1 MAHVEEYL
9 MALMISAVLFA
20 MAGVFL
26 LLTVARQRRNERQV
40 MSRLQGEIARDS
52 RVGSMLRLLGD
63 SRFGQRSVSLDSETQ
78 ILLNRVGWRRASQR
92 SLFAAF
98 QVSVPVV
105 AACVVVTVQSL
116 FFKDA
121 AYPLLPPMFALG
133 LGYLAPKRV
142 LAMVAAHR
150 QNHVVA
156 EIATLIPL
164 LRILFE
170 SGMAVEQAL
179 RVLSSEGSKLVPV
192 LSSELRVM
200 LVRVDSG
207 LELGDE
213 LNKVATVLAVDEFSD
228 TCVILNQ
235 LIHQGGGAMKSLL
248 ALKQLIDDRRLTRLQ
263 EYISKLSAKMS
274 VVMMVFLFPAL
285 LIVLA
290 GPGFIAIGKAL
301 SSH

>member
-1 MAHVEEYL
+1 MVL
-9 MALMISAVLFA
+9 LLSVLLFA
-20 MAGVFL
+20 AAGFLL
-26 LLTVARQRRNERQV
+26 LLTVARQRRSDRQI
-40 MSRLQGEIARDS
+40 MSRLQGEITRDN
-52 RVGSMLRLLGD
+52 RVGSLLRVLGD

-78 ILLNRVGWRRASQR
+78 ILLNRIGWRRSSQR
-92 SLFAAF
+92 SLFAAC
-98 QVSVPVV
+98 QIGVPLV
-105 AACVVVTVQSL
+105 AVCLVLLVQML
-116 FFKDA
+116 FFNDLK
-121 AYPLLPPMFALG
+121 YPFMAPAFALG
-133 LGYLAPKRV
+133 LGYLAPKRA
-142 LAMVAAHR
+142 LAAAAARR
-150 QNHVVA
+150 QKRAVI
-156 EIATLIPL
+156 EISTFIPL

-179 RVLSSEGSKLVPV
+179 RVLSNEGRQLLPV

-213 LNKVATVLAVDEFSD
+213 LNKAAALLAVDEFTD

-290 GPGFIAIGKAL
+290 GPGFIAISKAL

>member
-1 MAHVEEYL
+1 MVL
-9 MALMISAVLFA
+9 MLSALLFA
-20 MAGVFL
+20 AAGFFL
-26 LLTVARQRRNERQV
+26 MLSVARQRRNARQI
-40 MSRLQGEIARDS
+40 MSRLHGEIARDS
-52 RVGSMLRLLGD
+52 RVGSLLRLLGD

-78 ILLNRVGWRRASQR
+78 ILLNRIGWRRARQR
-92 SLFAAF
+92 SLFAAC
-98 QVSVPVV
+98 QVGVPIV
-105 AACVVVTVQSL
+105 AVCVVMLIQTL
-116 FFKDA
+116 FFSDVQ
-121 AYPLLPPMFALG
+121 YPVMAPLFAVG

-142 LAMVAAHR
+142 LAAAAARR
-150 QNHVVA
+150 QKRTVA
-156 EIATLIPL
+156 EIGTFIPL

-179 RVLSSEGSKLVPV
+179 RVLSSEGSKLLPI

-213 LNKVATVLAVDEFSD
+213 LNKVASVLAVDEFSD

-301 SSH
+301 GSH

>member
-1 MAHVEEYL
+1 
-9 MALMISAVLFA
+9 MALLLSALMFA
-20 MAGVFL
+20 AAAFFL
-26 LLTVARQRRNERQV
+26 LLTVARQRRSERQV
-40 MSRLQGEIARDS
+40 MSRLQGAVARDS
-52 RVGSMLRLLGD
+52 RVSSLLRLLGD

-78 ILLNRVGWRRASQR
+78 LLLNRIGWRRASQR

-98 QVSVPVV
+98 QIGVPLVAVSVVL
-105 AACVVVTVQSL
+105 AIQSL
-116 FFKDA
+116 FFDDVT
-121 AYPLLPPMFALG
+121 YPLMAPMFALG

-142 LAMVAAHR
+142 LAAAAQRR
-150 QNHVVA
+150 QKQAVA
-156 EIATLIPL
+156 EIGTFIPL

-179 RVLSSEGSKLVPV
+179 RVLSNEGQRLLPV

-213 LNKVATVLAVDEFSD
+213 LNKAAAQLGVDEFSD

-248 ALKQLIDDRRLTRLQ
+248 SLKQLLDDRRLTRLQ
-263 EYISKLSAKMS
+263 EYISKLSGKMS

-285 LIVLA
+285 LIVIA
-290 GPGFIAIGKAL
+290 GPGFTAIGKAL